1 MRVVKK
7 INNNVALC
15 LDNNDHELIAFG
27 TGIGFP
33 KVPYELTDLR
43 KIERTF
49 YGVDQSFIGVLETV
63 DEAVLK
69 VCLQIV
75 DQAKQMLDTNLS
87 SNVVFTLADHI
98 SFAIERMRKGIDVK
112 IPMYYDL
119 SHLYE
124 KEVQVGKIAR
134 KMIRTELREYL
145 PESEIYAIA
154 LHFINAEE
162 KPGGSMP
169 YDSDRVISQI
179 TRIVEDYYEISI
191 KKEDF
196 NYSRFVS
203 HLQYLLKRKD
213 QKVVVS
219 SENKAMFKEMKEA
232 FPDVYECVKDIN
244 KYFQDMLCCNLNE
257 EELLYLMLHI
267 NRLCSREDCNQ

>member
-15 LDNNDHELIAFG
+15 LDNNNHELIAFG

-33 KVPYELTDLR
+33 KVPYELTDLS
-43 KIERTF
+43 KIKRTF
-49 YGVDQSFIGVLETV
+49 YGVDQSFIGMLETV

-69 VCLQIV
+69 VCVRIV
-75 DQAKQMLDTNLS
+75 DQAKGMLDTPLS

-98 SFAIERMRKGIDVK
+98 SFAIERMRKRIDIK

-119 SHLYE
+119 AHLYE
-124 KEVQVGKIAR
+124 KEVQIGKLAR
-134 KMIRTELREYL
+134 KMVRTELREYL
-145 PESEIYAIA
+145 PENEIYAIA

-162 KPGGSMP
+162 KPGGNEP
-169 YDSDRVISQI
+169 YDNAQVISQV
-179 TRIVEDYYEISI
+179 THIVEDYYEMDIA
-191 KKEDF
+191 KEDF

-213 QKVVVS
+213 QKIIVS
-219 SENKAMFKEMKEA
+219 SENKVMFQEMKEA
-232 FPDVYECVKDIN
+232 FPEVYGCVEDIN
-244 KYFQDMLCCNLNE
+244 KYFQDVLFCNLNE

-267 NRLCSREDCNQ
+267 NRLCSREDCNH